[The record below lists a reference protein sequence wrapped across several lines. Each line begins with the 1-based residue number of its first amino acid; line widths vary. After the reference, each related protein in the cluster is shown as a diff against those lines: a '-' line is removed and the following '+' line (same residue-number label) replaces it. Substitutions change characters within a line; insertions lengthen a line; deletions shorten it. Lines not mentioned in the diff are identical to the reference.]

1 MYLTDNIIKL
11 SNKIGQRVYTV
22 VSEMSIDA
30 WITKEPQP
38 FVYRRSGAYQKLTI
52 GSDWGQLFD
61 CAWMRVY
68 GKRPAD
74 KFRHKLVALVDIG
87 GEGLIVDKNGSPICG
102 ITNKASSYGVPPDKP
117 GKWVVDLSLVSE
129 NDEVEF
135 WIDAACND
143 LFGYVTNGGIITDV
157 HIATCNQLLKSLYYD
172 VEVLFD
178 WINDGQKF

>member
-22 VSEMSIDA
+22 VSEMSIEA

-87 GEGLIVDKNGSPICG
+87 GEGLIVDKNGSPSA
-102 ITNKASSYGVPPDKP
+102 ASRIKHHLMAYRQINQVNG
-117 GKWVVDLSLVSE
+117 WLTFLSLVKMTRSS
-129 NDEVEF
+129 
-135 WIDAACND
+135 
-143 LFGYVTNGGIITDV
+143 FGLMLR
-157 HIATCNQLLKSLYYD
+157 ATIYLAMSLMEGLLLMFISRH
-172 VEVLFD
+172 V
-178 WINDGQKF
+178 INY